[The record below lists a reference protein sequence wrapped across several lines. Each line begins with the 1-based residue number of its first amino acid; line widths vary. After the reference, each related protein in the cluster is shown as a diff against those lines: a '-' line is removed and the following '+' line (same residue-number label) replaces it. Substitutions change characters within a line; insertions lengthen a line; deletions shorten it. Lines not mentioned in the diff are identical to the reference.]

1 MKQIKLSNRLGVIAS
16 FIGENAAVVDVGT
29 DHGYLP
35 VYLAQSGKA
44 RRIAATDIRR
54 GPLARA
60 MATAAE
66 FGVSDRIEF
75 VLTDGLDGIDGTQ
88 YDTVVIAGLG
98 GETIAGILERA
109 PWSKADHVRLVLQP
123 QTRIGVLSNWL
134 DNNGFAILDE
144 TLAEDD
150 GKIYAVLLAG
160 AGKSRAPLSCAEI
173 YADRIL
179 LEKRDPLL
187 PRYLDLLIEKTKR
200 TVAGMERARRR
211 VRIDE
216 LTHYRRALEGFMRM
230 KEETDKWPR

>member
-1 MKQIKLSNRLGVIAS
+1 MKQIKLSNRLGAIAA
-16 FIGENAAVVDVGT
+16 FIGENARVVDVGT

-44 RRIAATDIRR
+44 RRIMATDIRR
-54 GPLARA
+54 APLERA
-60 MATAAE
+60 VTTAAD
-66 FGVSDRIEF
+66 FGLSDRIEF
-75 VLTDGLDGIDGTQ
+75 ALTDGLDGIDGTQ
-88 YDTVVIAGLG
+88 FDTVVIAGMG

-109 PWSKADHVRLVLQP
+109 PWTKAVHVRLILQP
-123 QTRIGVLSNWL
+123 QTKLGVLRNW
-134 DNNGFAILDE
+134 LDE

-179 LEKRDPLL
+179 MEKRDPLL
-187 PRYLDLLIEKTKR
+187 SRYLDMLIKKTKR
-200 TVAGMERARRR
+200 TIAGMERARRC

-216 LTHYRRALEGFMRM
+216 LTHHRRALEGFMRM
-230 KEETDKWPR
+230 KEETNKWPR

>member
-1 MKQIKLSNRLGVIAS
+1 MKQIKLSNRLGAIAG
-16 FIGENAAVVDVGT
+16 FIGENARVVDVGT
-29 DHGYLP
+29 DHGHLP
-35 VYLAQSGKA
+35 VYLAQCGRA
-44 RRIAATDIRR
+44 RRITATDIRR

-60 MATAAE
+60 VATAE
-66 FGVSDRIEF
+66 EYGVSHRIEF

-88 YDTVVIAGLG
+88 YDTVVIAGIG

-109 PWSKADHVRLVLQP
+109 PWTKADNVRVILQP
-123 QTRIGVLSNWL
+123 QTKICVLSNWL

-144 TLAEDD
+144 KLAEDD

-160 AGKSRAPLSCAEI
+160 AGKSRAPLDCAEI

-179 LEKRDPLL
+179 MEKRDPLL
-187 PRYLDLLIEKTKR
+187 PRHLDHLIKKTKR
-200 TVAGMERARRR
+200 IIAGMERSRRG

-216 LTHYRRALEGFMRM
+216 LTHYRLALEGFIRM